1 MMSSLIG
8 RLFHFRAKFKSEI
21 KRKKGSKKLS
31 KREKDTLIEETD
43 YISKLKKT
51 FACDH
56 QSHTHPKEKRKLN
69 HGHSYSLYSP
79 DKPLETDFKRDSE
92 PDENVVRED
101 PITIKEKRALR
112 AVIK

>member
-56 QSHTHPKEKRKLN
+56 
-69 HGHSYSLYSP
+69 
-79 DKPLETDFKRDSE
+79 
-92 PDENVVRED
+92 
-101 PITIKEKRALR
+101 
-112 AVIK
+112 